1 MIFGVKYEK
10 REKYEPSHRREAVS
24 GCYPLEGAGTVG
36 NMEIARETHQG
47 LKRTNNQ
54 DRYVVREYGPEAV
67 LLAVADGMGG
77 EAAGDRAA
85 QIAIDSLANF
95 HSETADP
102 VLQLQRLFKQASED
116 IEAQVRQNFQLSGMG
131 TTLTTVFLHR
141 GRAFYAHVGDSRLYL
156 FRAGKLKRVT
166 WDHTLP
172 DTLLKEGNITTEEA
186 RNHPA
191 QHLLLQCIGCGRF
204 KASTGTLEL
213 ESDDILLVSSDG
225 LHHEIPE
232 EEIAA
237 LLTGAEDLA
246 GILKK
251 LVQAAL
257 MAGGR
262 DNITIV
268 AARI

>member
-1 MIFGVKYEK
+1 MK
-10 REKYEPSHRREAVS
+10 
-24 GCYPLEGAGTVG
+24 
-36 NMEIARETHQG
+36 MELASETHQG
-47 LKRTNNQ
+47 LKRANNQ
-54 DRYVVREYGPEAV
+54 DRHLVKDYGPKGV

-85 QIAIDSLANF
+85 QIAIDRLKNF
-95 HSETADP
+95 QSTAADP
-102 VLQLQRLFKQASED
+102 LLQLQGLFKQASED

-141 GRAFYAHVGDSRLYL
+141 GRAYWAHVGDSRLYL
-156 FRAGKLKRVT
+156 FRAGELKRLT

-204 KASTGTLEL
+204 KASTGILDLET
-213 ESDDILLVSSDG
+213 DDILLVSSDG
-225 LHHEIPE
+225 LHHEVPE
-232 EEIAA
+232 GEIGA
-237 LLTGAEDLA
+237 LMTGAGELA
-246 GILKK
+246 GVLKK

-257 MAGGR
+257 NAGGR
-262 DNITIV
+262 DNVTVV

>member
-1 MIFGVKYEK
+1 LK
-10 REKYEPSHRREAVS
+10 
-24 GCYPLEGAGTVG
+24 
-36 NMEIARETHQG
+36 MEIARETHQG
-47 LKRTNNQ
+47 LKRANNQ
-54 DRYVVREYGPEAV
+54 DRYLIQEYGPEAV

-85 QIAIDSLANF
+85 QIAIDSLKNYQ
-95 HSETADP
+95 SEAPDP
-102 VLQLQRLFKQASED
+102 VLHLQRLFKQASEN

-141 GRAFYAHVGDSRLYL
+141 DRAYWAHVGDSRLYL

-204 KASTGTLEL
+204 KASTGILEL
-213 ESDDILLVSSDG
+213 ETDDILLVSSDG
-225 LHHEIPE
+225 LNHEVPE

-237 LLTGAEDLA
+237 LLVGAEELGEA
-246 GILKK
+246 LKK

-257 MAGGR
+257 NAGGR

-268 AARI
+268 AARV

>member
-1 MIFGVKYEK
+1 
-10 REKYEPSHRREAVS
+10 
-24 GCYPLEGAGTVG
+24 
-36 NMEIARETHQG
+36 MEIARETHQG
-47 LKRTNNQ
+47 LKRANNQ
-54 DRYVVREYGPEAV
+54 DRYLVREYGPEAV

-85 QIAIDSLANF
+85 QIAIDSLENF
-95 HSETADP
+95 QSEAADP
-102 VLQLQRLFKQASED
+102 ILHLQSLFKQASEN
-116 IEAQVRQNFQLSGMG
+116 IEDQVRQNFQMSGMG
-131 TTLTTVFLHR
+131 TTLTAVFLLR
-141 GRAFYAHVGDSRLYL
+141 DRAYWAQVGDSRLYL
-156 FRAGKLKRVT
+156 FRAGKLKRMT

-204 KASTGTLEL
+204 KASTGILEL
-213 ESDDILLVSSDG
+213 ETDDILLVSSDG
-225 LHHEIPE
+225 LNHEVPE

-237 LLTGAEDLA
+237 LLTGAEDVA
-246 GILKK
+246 GALKK

-257 MAGGR
+257 NAGGR

>member
-1 MIFGVKYEK
+1 
-10 REKYEPSHRREAVS
+10 
-24 GCYPLEGAGTVG
+24 
-36 NMEIARETHQG
+36 MELAWETHQG
-47 LKRTNNQ
+47 LKRANNQ
-54 DRYVVREYGPEAV
+54 DRFVAREYGREAV

-85 QIAIDSLANF
+85 QTAIDHLEHFQFEAP
-95 HSETADP
+95 DP
-102 VLQLQRLFKQASED
+102 VRHLQHLYKQASEA
-116 IEAQVRQNFQLSGMG
+116 IEAQVRQNMHLFGMG

-141 GRAFYAHVGDSRLYL
+141 NRSYYAHVGDSRLYL
-156 FRAGKLKRVT
+156 FRGGKLVRVT

-204 KASTGTLEL
+204 KASTGTLRL
-213 ESDDILLVSSDG
+213 ETGDILMVSSDG

-232 EEIAA
+232 EAIAA
-237 LLTGAEDLA
+237 IMATGEGLVE
-246 GILKK
+246 ILQK

-257 MAGGR
+257 NAGGR
-262 DNITIV
+262 DNITVV

>member
-1 MIFGVKYEK
+1 
-10 REKYEPSHRREAVS
+10 
-24 GCYPLEGAGTVG
+24 
-36 NMEIARETHQG
+36 METARETHQG
-47 LKRTNNQ
+47 LKRANNQ
-54 DRYVVREYGPEAV
+54 DRYLVRNFGSEAV

-85 QIAIDSLANF
+85 QIAIDSLENF
-95 HSETADP
+95 QSEAADP
-102 VLQLQRLFKQASED
+102 LLQLQGLFKKASEN
-116 IEAQVRQNFQLSGMG
+116 IEAQVRQNFQMSGMG

-141 GRAFYAHVGDSRLYL
+141 GWAYYAHVGDSRLYL

-204 KASTGTLEL
+204 RASTGILEL
-213 ESDDILLVSSDG
+213 ETEDILLVSSDG

-237 LLTGAEDLA
+237 LLTGANDLA
-246 GILKK
+246 GALKK

-257 MAGGR
+257 NAGGR

-268 AARI
+268 AARV

>member
-1 MIFGVKYEK
+1 MK
-10 REKYEPSHRREAVS
+10 
-24 GCYPLEGAGTVG
+24 
-36 NMEIARETHQG
+36 MELASETHQG
-47 LKRTNNQ
+47 LKRANNQ
-54 DRYVVREYGPEAV
+54 DRYLVKGYGPEGV

-85 QIAIDSLANF
+85 QIAIDSLKNF
-95 HSETADP
+95 QSKAADP
-102 VLQLQRLFKQASED
+102 LLQLQGLFKQASED

-141 GRAFYAHVGDSRLYL
+141 GRAYWAHVGDSRLYL
-156 FRAGKLKRVT
+156 FRAGELKRLT

-204 KASTGTLEL
+204 KASTGILDLET
-213 ESDDILLVSSDG
+213 DDILLVSSDG
-225 LHHEIPE
+225 LHHEVPE
-232 EEIAA
+232 GEIGA
-237 LLTGAEDLA
+237 LMTGAGELA
-246 GILKK
+246 GVLKK

-257 MAGGR
+257 NAGGR
-262 DNITIV
+262 DNITVV

>member
-1 MIFGVKYEK
+1 
-10 REKYEPSHRREAVS
+10 
-24 GCYPLEGAGTVG
+24 
-36 NMEIARETHQG
+36 MEIARETHQG
-47 LKRTNNQ
+47 LKRANNQ
-54 DRYVVREYGPEAV
+54 DRYLVREYGPEAV

-85 QIAIDSLANF
+85 QIAIDSLENF
-95 HSETADP
+95 QSEAADP
-102 VLQLQRLFKQASED
+102 ILHLQSLFKQASEN
-116 IEAQVRQNFQLSGMG
+116 IEDQVRQNFQMSGMG
-131 TTLTTVFLHR
+131 TTLTAVFLLR
-141 GRAFYAHVGDSRLYL
+141 DRAYWAQVGDSRLYL
-156 FRAGKLKRVT
+156 FRAGKLKRMT

-204 KASTGTLEL
+204 KASTGILEL
-213 ESDDILLVSSDG
+213 ETDDILLVSSDG
-225 LHHEIPE
+225 LNHEVPE

-237 LLTGAEDLA
+237 LLSGGEQLA
-246 GILKK
+246 GALKK

-257 MAGGR
+257 NAGGR

-268 AARI
+268 AARV